1 MIIFVLEKTVHTSAQ
16 DQELFTRHIL
26 DLLPA
31 VGSNICQRFPIVIE
45 IIPLIEAPSRE
56 TTIRTTDTDATGVSV
71 REGGDGAKAPTN
83 RSSSS
88 SRLSSCRTPQI
99 PSLRTPP
106 DIHSVRNDP
115 IISPA
120 HLLVKHEYRWAR
132 PLNIE
137 RCRLRDDSACLVGRE
152 IERMHASDLLLPG
165 LLGRNSRTLNRGNAN
180 PRIRTGSGAY
190 VPSQISS
197 G

>member
-1 MIIFVLEKTVHTSAQ
+1 M
-16 DQELFTRHIL
+16 
-26 DLLPA
+26 
-31 VGSNICQRFPIVIE
+31 IE

-56 TTIRTTDTDATGVSV
+56 TTIRITDTDATGVSSGKV
-71 REGGDGAKAPTN
+71 GMAPKHQQTEVAAVA
-83 RSSSS
+83 
-88 SRLSSCRTPQI
+88 LI

-115 IISPA
+115 IISPT
-120 HLLVKHEYRWAR
+120 HLLVKHESRWAQ
-132 PLNIE
+132 PLNVE
-137 RCRLRDDSACLVGRE
+137 RCRLRDDSACLVVRE